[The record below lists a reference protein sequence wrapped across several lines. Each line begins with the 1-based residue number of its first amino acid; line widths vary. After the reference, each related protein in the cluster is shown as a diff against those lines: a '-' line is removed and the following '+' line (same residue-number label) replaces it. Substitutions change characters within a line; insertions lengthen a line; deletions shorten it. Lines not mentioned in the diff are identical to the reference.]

1 MSDLQCAVTVLLV
14 RHGEAV
20 PDGPGR
26 VSDDDRPL
34 TPRGREQAREL
45 GESLRE
51 RRVAAVYSSR
61 LARAR
66 STADAVADV
75 LGLPV
80 RVVEGAQEFSV
91 GSLCTDQAGPERAD
105 AVYRAWL
112 GGDLSPGCPDGET
125 GHEVLRRLASVL
137 DDVRDLHRG
146 ETVVLVTHGGVMTV
160 AVSQL
165 CEGAPDDL
173 AGTRVPNCAVAEL
186 EGDADGWVLRSWPG
200 VPSEQG

>member
-1 MSDLQCAVTVLLV
+1 M

-26 VSDDDRPL
+26 VSDADRPL

-45 GESLRE
+45 GESLRP
-51 RRVAAVYSSR
+51 RRVAAVYSSS

-66 STADAVADV
+66 GTAEVVADA
-75 LGLPV
+75 LGGLPM
-80 RVVEGAQEFSV
+80 RVVDGAREFSV
-91 GSLCTDQAGPERAD
+91 GSLCTDPDGPERAD

-112 GGDLSPGCPDGET
+112 AGDLAQRCPDAET
-125 GHEVLRRLASVL
+125 GREVLRRLSAVL
-137 DDVRDLHRG
+137 DDLRDLHRG

-165 CEGAPDDL
+165 CRGAPADL
-173 AGTRVPNCAVAEL
+173 AASRVPNCGVAEL
-186 EGDADGWVLRSWPG
+186 EGDADGWVLRNWPG
-200 VPSEQG
+200 VPSEQR